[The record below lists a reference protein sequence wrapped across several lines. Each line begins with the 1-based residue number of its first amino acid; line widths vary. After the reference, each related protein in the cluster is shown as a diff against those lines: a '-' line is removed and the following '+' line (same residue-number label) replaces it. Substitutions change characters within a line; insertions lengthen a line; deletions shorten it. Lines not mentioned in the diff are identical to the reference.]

1 MSCICLSQFFSA
13 ADEFSG
19 RTSEGYVIF
28 KHPCSLMSCLP
39 CDEAGEGILLFF
51 LKNLS
56 VFQDLPIDIFR
67 FFIII

>member
-1 MSCICLSQFFSA
+1 
-13 ADEFSG
+13 
-19 RTSEGYVIF
+19 
-28 KHPCSLMSCLP
+28 MSCLL